1 MIRVL
6 DEARSV
12 DFYQQAF
19 GLRVINRLA
28 FASFTLVYLRNDET
42 DFELERTI
50 TAGRIQPYAIGD
62 GYGHLAMMS
71 VADHAAEHARMAQA
85 GFSPRSIST

>member
-12 DFYQQAF
+12 NFYQQAF

-50 TAGRIQPYAIGD
+50 KAGRIQPYAIGD
-62 GYGHLAMMS
+62 GYGHLAMS